1 MTEILM
7 IDNDGCRAGQR
18 QLVAEYPLRL
28 VVDDRELTTLIASPH
43 QLDYLV
49 AGFLRLQGLIATK
62 EDLLLMGICQK
73 EGEAQVRIRGEL
85 PQKLRQV
92 LTSGCG
98 GGISFNLPSATLIV
112 PTDVRYSFTQL
123 QQAMAQ
129 LNTLAEAYSAHG
141 GIHSAGVSDGEQI
154 LLHAEDLG
162 RHNTLDRIAGEALY
176 KGIDLQGRLLV
187 TSGRISSEMAGKASQ
202 LGIALLASRTS
213 PTDMAV
219 QLCQQAGMT
228 MVGYLRGGRCE
239 VYCHVERL
247 DTGST
252 GLSYSP

>member
-1 MTEILM
+1 MAKIIT
-7 IDNDGCRAGQR
+7 IDKDTCSSGERE
-18 QLVAEYPLRL
+18 LVAEYPLKL

-49 AGFLRLQGLIATK
+49 TGFLRLQGLIETK
-62 EDLLLMGICQK
+62 EDLLLMGICK
-73 EGEAQVRIRGEL
+73 NDGEAQVRIRGDL
-85 PQKLRQV
+85 PEQLRPV

-98 GGISFNLPSATLIV
+98 GGISFNLPSATIV
-112 PTDVRYSFTQL
+112 APSTVRYSFAQM

-129 LNTLAEAYSAHG
+129 LNQLAEAYSIHG
-141 GIHSAGVSDGEQI
+141 GIHSAGISDGEKI

-162 RHNTLDRIAGEALY
+162 RHNTLDRIAGEALQ

-187 TSGRISSEMAGKASQ
+187 TSGRISSEMAGKSSQ
-202 LGIALLASRTS
+202 LGIAVLASRTS

-219 QLCQQAGMT
+219 QLCEQAGMT

-239 VYCHVERL
+239 VYCHAERL
-247 DTGST
+247 DISGH
-252 GLSYSP
+252 

>member
-1 MTEILM
+1 MTEILT
-7 IDNDGCRAGQR
+7 IDKNGSRTGQR

-28 VVDDRELTTLIASPH
+28 VVNDQELTTLIASPH
-43 QLDYLV
+43 QLNYLV
-49 AGFLRLQGLIATK
+49 IGFLHLQGLIDTK
-62 EDLLLMGICQK
+62 EDLLLMGICQN
-73 EGEAQVRIRGEL
+73 EGEAQVRIRGTL
-85 PQKLRQV
+85 PSKLRQV

-98 GGISFNLPSATLIV
+98 GGISFNLPSATRISFPPV
-112 PTDVRYSFTQL
+112 NYSFNQL

-129 LNTLAEAYSAHG
+129 LNKLAEAYTSHG

-162 RHNTLDRIAGEALY
+162 RHNTLDRIAGEALDR
-176 KGIDLQGRLLV
+176 GIDLRGRLLV

-219 QLCQQAGMT
+219 KLCQQAGIT
-228 MVGYLRGGRCE
+228 LVGYLRGGRCE
-239 VYCHVERL
+239 VYCHAERL
-247 DTGST
+247 QTS
-252 GLSYSP
+252 SE

>member
-7 IDNDGCRAGQR
+7 LEQDKFSRSER

-28 VVDDRELTTLIASPH
+28 VVNDRELTTLIASPH
-43 QLDYLV
+43 QLNYLV
-49 AGFLRLQGLIATK
+49 TGFLRLQGLIETR
-62 EDLLLMGICQK
+62 EDLLLIGICRK

-85 PQKLRQV
+85 PPKLRQV

-98 GGISFNLPSATLIV
+98 GGISFNLPSATPV
-112 PTDVRYSFTQL
+112 APTAVRYSFGQL

-129 LNTLAEAYSAHG
+129 LNRLAEAYSAHG
-141 GIHSAGVSDGEQI
+141 GIHSAGISDGERI

-162 RHNTLDRIAGEALY
+162 RHNTLDRIAGEALE
-176 KGIDLQGRLLV
+176 KGLELSGCLLV

-202 LGIALLASRTS
+202 LGIAVLASRTS

-219 QLCQQAGMT
+219 RLCEQAGMT
-228 MVGYLRGGRCE
+228 LVGYLRGGRCE
-239 VYCHVERL
+239 VYCHAERL
-247 DTGST
+247 QLGEN
-252 GLSYSP
+252 